1 MRPTI
6 WLMALAIVG
15 AFAAPVRA
23 ADPVITIDG
32 SSSLYPLTEV
42 VAREF
47 QIGARDAP
55 QIVAEVSGTT
65 GGLRSF
71 CAGKIDIANASR
83 PISADEIEACRRAR
97 VRFVE
102 LPVALDAIAVIVH
115 PGNRI
120 VDALTVEELRRL
132 WLAGPAPVRTW
143 SELREGLPERPLRL
157 YGPDADSGTADYF
170 EAVVIGPAGTMRTD
184 HNASD
189 DDYRIVRQVAG
200 DADGLAFVGFAYAEP
215 ARGRV
220 RILPISPQA
229 GTPAVAPT
237 STSMLDGSYRPLT
250 RPLFL
255 YVSRDALKRRSVRN
269 FAAYYLERAPVL
281 AKEAGLVPLPLD
293 LYQLADR
300 RLEKQVTGS
309 VFHGRAPESIDL
321 GTLRTLEGD

>member
-1 MRPTI
+1 MRI
-6 WLMALAIVG
+6 ASWLATLVVVGALAPSARTAEPAI
-15 AFAAPVRA
+15 R
-23 ADPVITIDG
+23 IDG

-47 QIGARDAP
+47 QIGSRDAP

-65 GGLRSF
+65 GGLRAF
-71 CAGKIDIANASR
+71 CDGRIEIANASR
-83 PISADEIEACRRAR
+83 PISADEIEQCRKSR

-102 LPVALDAIAVIVH
+102 LPVALDAIVVIVH

-120 VDALTVEELRRL
+120 VDSLTIGELRRI
-132 WLAGPAPVRTW
+132 WLAGPAPVRSW
-143 SELREGLPERPLRL
+143 AEVRDGLPDRPIRL

-170 EAVVIGPAGTMRTD
+170 EAVVIGAAGTMRTD
-184 HNASD
+184 HAASD

-220 RILPISPQA
+220 RILPIAPGA
-229 GTPAVAPT
+229 GSPAVVPT
-237 STSMLDGSYRPLT
+237 ATSMLDGSYRPLT

-255 YVSRDALKRRSVRN
+255 YLSRDALKRRGVRN

-281 AKEAGLVPLPLD
+281 AKEAGLVPLPTD

-300 RLEKQVTGS
+300 RLERQVTGS
-309 VFHGRAPESIDL
+309 VFRGRAPESIDL

>member
-1 MRPTI
+1 MRSASWLAALIAAAACLSPT
-6 WLMALAIVG
+6 W
-15 AFAAPVRA
+15 AAEA
-23 ADPVITIDG
+23 VIKIDG
-32 SSSLYPLTEV
+32 SSSLYPLTEI

-47 QIGARDAP
+47 QIGARETP
-55 QIVAEVSGTT
+55 QIVAEVSGTS
-65 GGLRSF
+65 GGLRAF

-83 PISADEIEACRRAR
+83 PISAGEIEQCRRSR

-120 VDALTVEELRRL
+120 VESLTIEELRRL
-132 WLAGPAPVRTW
+132 WLAGPTPVRTW
-143 SELREGLPERPLRL
+143 AELREGWPDRPIRL

-170 EAVVIGPAGTMRTD
+170 EAVVIGSAGTMRTD
-184 HNASD
+184 HAASD

-220 RILPISPQA
+220 RILPIAPDANSPA
-229 GTPAVAPT
+229 IVPT
-237 STSMLDGSYRPLT
+237 STSMLDGSYWPLT
-250 RPLFL
+250 RPLFV

-281 AKEAGLVPLPLD
+281 AKEAGLVPLPID

-309 VFHGRAPESIDL
+309 VFRGRAPESIDL
-321 GTLRTLEGD
+321 GALRTLETD